1 MSKWV
6 TVMSAESGGKLI
18 LDVEQITMID
28 VENCFIYIGNLQVA
42 LAEFELNEILQMIGV
57 NAGGNEN
64 DNFYGNIDFGA

>member
-28 VENCFIYIGNLQVA
+28 AENCFIYIGNLQVE
-42 LAEFELNEILQMIGV
+42 LAEFELNEIMRVLGL
-57 NAGGNEN
+57 GGDTS
-64 DNFYGNIDFGA
+64 DNVYGDNHYNT

>member
-1 MSKWV
+1 MAKWV
-6 TVMSAESGGKLI
+6 TVMSAENGGKLI

-28 VENCFIYIGNLQVA
+28 VENCFIYIGNLQVEI
-42 LAEFELNEILQMIGV
+42 AEFELNEILQMIGV

>member
-1 MSKWV
+1 MAKWV

-28 VENCFIYIGNLQVA
+28 AENCFIYIGNSQVEI
-42 LAEFELNEILQMIGV
+42 AEFELNEILQMIGV